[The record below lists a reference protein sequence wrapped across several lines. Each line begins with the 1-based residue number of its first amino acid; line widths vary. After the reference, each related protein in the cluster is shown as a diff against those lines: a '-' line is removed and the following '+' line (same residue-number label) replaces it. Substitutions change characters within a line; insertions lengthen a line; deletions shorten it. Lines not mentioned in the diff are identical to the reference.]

1 MKRLTHCL
9 LALFLVVSAISA
21 TAHGVVHQDNGYE
34 QCLLCAS
41 HADAKSPAA
50 GESFTYV
57 AEYTTGTAPAASI
70 KSGLR
75 ACLAPLPQSR
85 APPVHS

>member
-1 MKRLTHCL
+1 MKRLTLCL

-41 HADAKSPAA
+41 HADAKPPALGA
-50 GESFTYV
+50 GFIYT
-57 AEYTTGTAPAASI
+57 AEDTTGRVPQAAIEPCFRSC
-70 KSGLR
+70 
-75 ACLAPLPQSR
+75 ATPLPQPR
-85 APPVHS
+85 APPGYS